1 MNEAKSHKNPS
12 ANESLHFHMKNS
24 NNPQKLDILMKK
36 KNYCQDLLKI
46 QIEKLAMKR
55 CGDIDFYAYAFV

>member
-36 KNYCQDLLKI
+36 KLLSGFAEDTK
-46 QIEKLAMKR
+46 
-55 CGDIDFYAYAFV
+55 